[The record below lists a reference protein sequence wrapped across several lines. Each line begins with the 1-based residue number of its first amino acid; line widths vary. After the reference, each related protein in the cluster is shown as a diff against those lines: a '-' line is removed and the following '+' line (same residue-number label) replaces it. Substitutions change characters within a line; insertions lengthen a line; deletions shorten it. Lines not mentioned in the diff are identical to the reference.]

1 MKSSFKKELQRDI
14 TIRFG
19 ILSII
24 VSGILMVLFAS
35 LIFFVQ
41 NYQLTTETNSISQ
54 KYKEIERENFQV
66 LQSLNKQLIPS
77 FLHGNR
83 TERELFSEY
92 YSQIAQN
99 EQRGELLITN
109 NVGEVQFTTNE
120 SWTSSMVAQNYLK
133 TVIYSNPSLDKM
145 TRITTDSN
153 KNHYLILFQK
163 IEHENQ
169 FEGYSILFL
178 NGNDFM
184 QQNISNGTQYV
195 IADQYNNVFSRSSN
209 QFIQSSLE
217 KIDTQAL
224 TAANILLLD
233 KHIFLT
239 NQTVL
244 TETITL
250 YTYIPFVP
258 IQLLLMLMLLST
270 FILTT
275 VLFSQSFRLAK
286 KIAERNSTSIDQLV
300 LETNL
305 ITHGYKTQISVKT
318 DDEFGYLANQ
328 INHMLNE
335 LNHLYEKMLTL
346 EKQSVQFERKMLE
359 AQFNPHFLY
368 NTLETIRITIPMM
381 PKTSI
386 QLIHA
391 LNRVLKYSIS
401 EINQETTLKQDLSIL
416 EDFLEVNSIRFEKL
430 TYQITCDPT
439 LDSLKIPRLCLL
451 PLIENSLKYGMKV
464 RNDLFIHVNCYQISG
479 KQIFEIT
486 DNGAGFEQEALKN
499 IQKQIQKK
507 HTHHG
512 LINSYRRLEM
522 FFHTVKL
529 DITRKNEQTIIK
541 FIIEEDR
548 NV

>member
-233 KHIFLT
+233 KQIFLT

-439 LDSLKIPRLCLL
+439 LD
-451 PLIENSLKYGMKV
+451 
-464 RNDLFIHVNCYQISG
+464 
-479 KQIFEIT
+479 
-486 DNGAGFEQEALKN
+486 
-499 IQKQIQKK
+499 
-507 HTHHG
+507 
-512 LINSYRRLEM
+512 
-522 FFHTVKL
+522 
-529 DITRKNEQTIIK
+529 
-541 FIIEEDR
+541 
-548 NV
+548 